1 MGVPADSRS
10 WAVVSRRRISCE
22 RTPGPARAATSAGV
36 QISPGRNPV
45 STSRVSMTGRGQHPP
60 GDLLVAERLP
70 AHQVG
75 VGIGV
80 RLEPEQRRA
89 VPADRDAEHRVERR
103 PGPTAVSRALV
114 HQRLEPR
121 PVEVAQHQAVAVV
134 VDERPVGVRRI
145 VLVLGSHAVSSA
157 FSSDTDSLRARPG
170 DATIASATST
180 THPNATIT
188 SARPGLASGNGITL
202 RQIV

>member
-1 MGVPADSRS
+1 MGVPAASRS

-22 RTPGPARAATSAGV
+22 RTSGPARAATSAGRADLAGQEAGV
-36 QISPGRNPV
+36 DQQGV
-45 STSRVSMTGRGQHPP
+45 DAGRGQHPP

-75 VGIGV
+75 VGVGV
-80 RLEPEQRRA
+80 RLEPEQRGA

-103 PGPTAVSRALV
+103 PGPAAVSRALV
-114 HQRLEPR
+114 HQRLERR

-134 VDERPVGVRRI
+134 VDERAVDVRRL

-157 FSSDTDSLRARPG
+157 FSSDSDSLRARPG
-170 DATIASATST
+170 DATITTATSS
-180 THPNATIT
+180 THPNATMT